1 MDPVSVKEVVS
12 QYSTHGWKLRRIL
25 ISEHDRFQRLG
36 PLAAEESAEIS
47 NSDIDALWFSRRSKP
62 GSETWELRR
71 ITGSPFALLAVI
83 DDTTPEAE
91 REQTLREIEVQMAN
105 TQIQFSGH

>member
-12 QYSTHGWKLRRIL
+12 QYSGHGWKLRRIL
-25 ISEHDRFQRLG
+25 VSQPDRCQVLG
-36 PLAAEESAEIS
+36 PFAAEESAEIS

-83 DDTTPEAE
+83 EDTATDGE
-91 REQTLREIEVQMAN
+91 RERTLREIEVQMAK